1 VAIPSLRPLST
12 LTSRRIL
19 AGTAGLAI
27 MPAPSAASVGASAA
41 PTSSASQMLP
51 PVSAS
56 ASKVPRA
63 IVSGSATPSRRT

>member
-1 VAIPSLRPLST
+1 
-12 LTSRRIL
+12 
-19 AGTAGLAI
+19 

-56 ASKVPRA
+56 ASKVPRP
-63 IVSGSATPSRRT
+63 IVSGSATHNLHVKARIHAQLMQPDPGRVREQH